1 MKGEGVGGE
10 LRFRFDLR
18 ALEDVRPWGD
28 ARRPTLHWFAL
39 TQGWYWIE
47 LGGHELLR
55 YSDRTLRRWRE
66 EYGVEER
73 PYVDYFVVRI
83 WEDVLEILAD
93 VMEPVPPDLVRFV
106 SSDLAGSP
114 VWDDE
119 DIGAETEAAA
129 DWHAR
134 RTMYM
139 GPLVNA
145 PQLRWWRTTSDGT
158 DRITVTWAHE
168 PGHEIGFAAPA
179 TGRLT
184 MATSALTAAVTE
196 LDRALLAAM
205 EGRVAAVEAVGG
217 LPGVDLDPE
226 RLRREHRD
234 RAARADRARTRTPVT
249 DWAAVRAGARTFLAA
264 GPAVGREHL

>member
-1 MKGEGVGGE
+1 MSGE
-10 LRFRFDLR
+10 LRFRFELR
-18 ALEDVRPWGD
+18 ALEEVRSWGD
-28 ARRPTLHWFAL
+28 ERRPTLHWFGL

-93 VMEPVPPDLVRFV
+93 VLEPVPQDLVPFV
-106 SSDLAGSP
+106 SSDLSGSP

-119 DIGAETEAAA
+119 DLAPEAEAAA
-129 DWHAR
+129 DWHGR
-134 RTMYM
+134 RSMYM

-145 PQLRWWRTTSDGT
+145 PQIRWWRTTFDGG
-158 DRITVTWAHE
+158 DRITVTWAHDPE
-168 PGHEIGFAAPA
+168 HEIGFAAPPS
-179 TGRLT
+179 GRLT
-184 MATSALTAAVTE
+184 MPTSALTAAIAE
-196 LDRALLAAM
+196 LDQALLAAM
-205 EGRVAAVEAVGG
+205 EQRVAAVEAVGG

-226 RLRREHRD
+226 QLRREHRD
-234 RAARADRARTRTPVT
+234 RETRAVRARTRTPVT
-249 DWAAVRAGARTFLAA
+249 DWSAVRAGARSFLAA
-264 GPAVGREHL
+264 RSAVGRDGV